1 MLLFYQEPPPPPPEP
16 PPDKPPPE
24 EPPPPLEDP
33 PEELDGLDDIA
44 LWAESIVEFINVPK
58 EETSKPLELSYQD
71 GACNDIDSNFL
82 IHLSDTPKT

>member
-1 MLLFYQEPPPPPPEP
+1 MEMLEISDGTNDVKSGTEIKIDYFSGTFEFRNFS
-16 PPDKPPPE
+16 D
-24 EPPPPLEDP
+24 DD
-33 PEELDGLDDIA
+33 ELKDVEGTVEAIA
-44 LWAESIVEFINVPK
+44 NLLNVPK